1 MVGSKPGPVAVRN
14 DQTWTCGLSLK
25 RLCIVLNRLEAIGFR
40 DVRDGAL
47 TPLRLDPASRREDNN
62 TLNMSPRAEP
72 EEEKEPDEPSK
83 TDHSTRDA
91 RKFSK
96 GTAMEVAMASA
107 LTALDHPER
116 VNAFWTV
123 KEDNSHPNRFAPA
136 YTSDLLVSWGA
147 AAPTFQVVCEVSAGR
162 TMTPLYLLGQLE
174 SALRH
179 CRKVHKREPVDV
191 TYGLL
196 VNPGKIGSDERL
208 QQTYREFLADEKNAL
223 DDPEG
228 PIRLVGLR
236 TGDFSSILRRL
247 DVQDQ
252 LAFPKR
258 LFARALD
265 ELHVLLREE
274 KVPDGKQW
282 MVEVFIDAVTAQPDL
297 FDP

>member
-116 VNAFWTV
+116 
-123 KEDNSHPNRFAPA
+123 
-136 YTSDLLVSWGA
+136 G
-147 AAPTFQVVCEVSAGR
+147 
-162 TMTPLYLLGQLE
+162 
-174 SALRH
+174 
-179 CRKVHKREPVDV
+179 
-191 TYGLL
+191 
-196 VNPGKIGSDERL
+196 
-208 QQTYREFLADEKNAL
+208 
-223 DDPEG
+223 
-228 PIRLVGLR
+228 
-236 TGDFSSILRRL
+236 
-247 DVQDQ
+247 
-252 LAFPKR
+252 KR
-258 LFARALD
+258 LLDRQGGQQPPEPLRPRIHVRPARQLGRRRPHIPSRLRGEWPD
-265 ELHVLLREE
+265 E
-274 KVPDGKQW
+274 P
-282 MVEVFIDAVTAQPDL
+282 
-297 FDP
+297 